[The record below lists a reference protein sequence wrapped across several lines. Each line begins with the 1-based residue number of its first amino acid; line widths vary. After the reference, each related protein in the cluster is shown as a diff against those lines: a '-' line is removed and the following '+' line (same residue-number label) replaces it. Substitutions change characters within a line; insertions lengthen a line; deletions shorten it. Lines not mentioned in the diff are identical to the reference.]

1 MKFLLDQGLPRSTIG
16 FLAALG
22 HEAEHVGAIGMSAA
36 SDRSILSAGKERE
49 AVVVTLDADFH
60 AILALTNATA
70 PSVIRIRIQG
80 MKGEVA
86 ARVIQK
92 VFDAAKEDLH
102 AGVAATVTDRR
113 LAIRR
118 LPLNAR
124 SVPPPTENT
133 D

>member
-1 MKFLLDQGLPRSTIG
+1 
-16 FLAALG
+16 
-22 HEAEHVGAIGMSAA
+22 
-36 SDRSILSAGKERE
+36 
-49 AVVVTLDADFH
+49 
-60 AILALTNATA
+60 
-70 PSVIRIRIQG
+70 